1 MTWFTVRSQLEMLR
15 PPASRY
21 HMVLRFNIYGRFKLE
36 VRRESGTWVAY
47 RADLGKRFRIDDL
60 AIPADLAAEELVG
73 YLDAFYHEY
82 AEPGQN
88 VELLR

>member
-1 MTWFTVRSQLEMLR
+1 
-15 PPASRY
+15 
-21 HMVLRFNIYGRFKLE
+21 MVLQFNIYGRFKLE
-36 VRRESGTWVAY
+36 VRREDDTWVVY

-60 AIPADLAAEELVG
+60 AIPPDLRAEELVG

-82 AEPGQN
+82 AQPGQH